1 LEGVHPENLANFNFT
16 MFRFVALFAF
26 VAVAAAEPQW
36 GLEHMKTPSGD
47 TVSVQA
53 AKVQHHQMKTAE
65 YVKKGYASPV
75 VYANSAAYAPYS
87 GVPVYNQGV
96 AAPVYNHGVYSYG
109 LHHLGKR
116 DADSDSQYIY
126 SNGAYNS
133 GVFANGYNGYALP
146 KVYSTVAA
154 PVYSGYNGVYNG
166 VYNTYAGI
174 HHLGKRDAD
183 SDSQYVY
190 SNGVYNSG
198 IYANGYNGYAVPKVY
213 STVASPVHSGY
224 NGVYNGVYNTYAGIH
239 HLGKRDADSDSQY
252 IYSNGVYNS
261 GIYANGYNGYAVPKV
276 YSTVASPVHSG
287 YNGVYNGVYNTYAG
301 IHHLG
306 KRDAD
311 SDSAMVYSTQFGGY
325 PYTNTAT
332 FGNVYNA
339 GVYGSAYPAMST
351 YKSGV
356 YSSYPSTYYSGYTGH
371 RVFKREAEADS
382 QWAYNNAYT
391 PYSGFTGYTGYTGY
405 AAPYNYGNVWNR
417 AQYVW

>member
-1 LEGVHPENLANFNFT
+1 MGLSSLTQSLEGVHPENLANFNFT

-65 YVKKGYASPV
+65 YVKKGYASPI

-126 SNGAYNS
+126 SNG
-133 GVFANGYNGYALP
+133 
-146 KVYSTVAA
+146 
-154 PVYSGYNGVYNG
+154 
-166 VYNTYAGI
+166 
-174 HHLGKRDAD
+174 
-183 SDSQYVY
+183 
-190 SNGVYNSG
+190 VYNSG

-213 STVASPVHSGY
+213 
-224 NGVYNGVYNTYAGIH
+224 N
-239 HLGKRDADSDSQY
+239 
-252 IYSNGVYNS
+252 
-261 GIYANGYNGYAVPKV
+261 
-276 YSTVASPVHSG
+276 TVASPVHSG

-332 FGNVYNA
+332 FGNIYNA
-339 GVYGSAYPAMST
+339 GI
-351 YKSGV
+351 

-382 QWAYNNAYT
+382 QWVYNNAYT